1 MVNEVLNQLKAVD
14 FEILMKYSKRSN
26 KLFNIELPMLIYF
39 SYRFVKIDLPELLSS
54 GNIEEILKLICDEKN
69 IEYNQQSNITASE
82 LISFVLWLKDEI
94 EIVQRLEQEH
104 LSSPPDNDMIA
115 AGVHE
120 LNELGE
126 INVIDQLA
134 GGDILKWELIEQLP
148 YYKVFDKLKK
158 NTVEAKVNKEYQK
171 IISKKK

>member
-1 MVNEVLNQLKAVD
+1 MVNEALNQLKAVD

-26 KLFNIELPMLIYF
+26 KVFSVELPMLIYF
-39 SYRFVKIDLPELLSS
+39 SYRFVKIDLPELLGS
-54 GNIEEILKLICDEKN
+54 GNIEEILNLICKEKN

-82 LISFVLWLKDEI
+82 LISFVLWLKDEV

-104 LSSPPDNDMIA
+104 LSSQPDNDLIA
-115 AGVHE
+115 AGIHE

-134 GGDILKWELIEQLP
+134 GGDILKWELVEQLP